1 MTYPLSSIN
10 HSSLGTTVYDMLRQ
24 ALICGQFRPNDRLK
38 IRDIALQV
46 DTSVTPVRDA
56 ILQLAKEQALEMRTP
71 KDIRVPQ
78 LDTRQYDEIRTLR
91 LELEGFGAE
100 KAAELITPA
109 GLHAIECNIA
119 ESMQV
124 ISVGNMSQALR
135 LNSEFHL
142 LLARSAQMP
151 LLSHFINSLWMRTGP
166 LVAEAWE
173 YFSQRMAIEH
183 HHDILQALKNRDGQA
198 ARRAIQ
204 EDILDGN
211 QKMVEFLSASRG

>member
-1 MTYPLSSIN
+1 MNYPLSSIS

-38 IRDIALQV
+38 IRDIAMQV

-78 LDTRQYDEIRTLR
+78 LDASQYAEIRTLR
-91 LELEGFGAE
+91 LEMEGFAAE

-109 GLHAIECNIA
+109 DLHAIERNI
-119 ESMQV
+119 SDNMQV
-124 ISVGNMSQALR
+124 IAAGDLSQALR

-142 LLARSAQMP
+142 LLACSAQMP
-151 LLSHFINSLWMRTGP
+151 LLSHFINSLWMRAGP
-166 LVAEAWE
+166 LVAEAYT

-211 QKMVEFLSASRG
+211 QKMVEFLRASRG